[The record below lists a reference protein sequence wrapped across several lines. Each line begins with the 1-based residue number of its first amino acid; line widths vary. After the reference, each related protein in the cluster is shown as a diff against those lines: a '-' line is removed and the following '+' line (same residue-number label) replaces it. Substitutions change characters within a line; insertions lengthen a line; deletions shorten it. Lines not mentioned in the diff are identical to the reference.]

1 MVRLSHSAVNKYLGC
16 AKEYELYYVQK
27 LRSKFQSSPLIFGS
41 AFDAASE
48 HLVINRDFDAAVKV
62 FNDTWT
68 FQEINKVQKDLRLLT
83 TIVYSGKDLDLDL
96 LETEDFVSIN
106 ELCGKG
112 ASFKIDEVVAKKKA
126 NSFKFL
132 KKKEKEL
139 FNYTN
144 WLSLKRKGFLMLEEA
159 KRIIDENMIELLG
172 TQVKVELENEEGDSS
187 IGYADLVVRWKGYD
201 KPIVM
206 DFKTSSPDYKADS
219 VRTSPQLSGYVLGLS
234 EQFENTDLGGYI
246 VLNKN
251 ILKNRI
257 KICKSCGYNGSGKS
271 HRKCD
276 KMTEPFYISQNGF
289 ADIKMPPQ
297 RCNGEWE
304 ETFTRSVKSQI
315 IIDKTTPEFTQQ
327 TLDNYDFV
335 CKSIKEEEFP
345 QNFNSCV
352 RFGIMKCDFFELCAN
367 GKMDDLEKKN
377 GD

>member
-1 MVRLSHSAVNKYLGC
+1 MVRLSHSAVNKYLSC
-16 AKEYELYYVQK
+16 PREYKHHYVDK
-27 LRSKFQSSPLIFGS
+27 LRSKNQSSPLIFGS
-41 AFDAASE
+41 AMDGSLE
-48 HLVINRDFDAAVKV
+48 HLVTNRDFDAALKV

-68 FQEINKVQKDLRLLT
+68 FQEINKVRTDLRLLT

-106 ELCGKG
+106 EICGKG
-112 ASFKIDEVVAKKKA
+112 ASFKIDEIVAKKKA
-126 NSFKFL
+126 NSYQFL

-172 TQVKVELENEEGDSS
+172 TQVKVELENGEGDSS

-251 ILKNRI
+251 ILKNKI
-257 KICKSCGYNGSGKS
+257 KICKSCENNGSGKT

-276 KMTEPFYISQNGF
+276 VMTGKE
-289 ADIKMPPQ
+289 

-304 ETFTRSVKSQI
+304 ETFTRSVKSQV
-315 IIDKTTPEFTQQ
+315 IIDKTTPEFTQK

-335 CKSIKEEEFP
+335 CSSIKNEEFP
-345 QNFNSCV
+345 QNFNSCI
-352 RFGIMKCDFFELCAN
+352 RYGIMKCDFYKKCHEN
-367 GKMDDLEKKN
+367 DDSDLEKKN
-377 GD
+377 EG

>member
-16 AKEYELYYVQK
+16 PREYELAYLHRFV
-27 LRSKFQSSPLIFGS
+27 SKYQSSALLFGS
-41 AFDAASE
+41 SFDAASE
-48 HLVINRDFDAAVKV
+48 HYVINKDFDAALKV

-68 FQEINKVQKDLRLLT
+68 IQQINKVETDLRLLLT
-83 TIVYSGKDLDLDL
+83 LNYSNRDIDLDL
-96 LETEDFVSIN
+96 LEAEDFVSIN
-106 ELCGKG
+106 DICGKG
-112 ASFKIDEVVAKKKA
+112 ASFKIDETIEKKKA
-126 NSFKFL
+126 KTFQFL

-139 FNYTN
+139 INYTS
-144 WLSLKRKGFLMLEEA
+144 WLCLKRKGFLMLSEA

-172 TQVKVELENEEGDSS
+172 TQVKVELENSEGDSS

-251 ILKNRI
+251 ILKNKI
-257 KICKSCGYNGSGKS
+257 KICKSCGNNGSGKT

-276 KMTEPFYISQNGF
+276 TMTGKE
-289 ADIKMPPQ
+289 

-304 ETFTRSVKSQI
+304 ETFTRSVKSQV
-315 IIDKTTPEFTQQ
+315 IIDKVSQEFTKQ
-327 TLDNYDFV
+327 TLDNYDLV
-335 CKSIKEEEFP
+335 CNSIKAEEFP
-345 QNFNSCV
+345 QNFGSCIRYGV
-352 RFGIMKCDFFELCAN
+352 QKCDFWKICNEGSFE
-367 GKMDDLEKKN
+367 DVIKKDE
-377 GD
+377 GSK